1 MSVTAL
7 LDLRLKPESIA
18 IAPDVIRAVLADTR
32 AFPGCLSV
40 DVLVDSADPAHLILF
55 EKWESAEADAAYR
68 VWRAGE
74 GASNLGTILAIA
86 PQLSVFDTATDI

>member
-18 IAPDVIRAVLADTR
+18 IAPALIHEVLKDTR